1 MRAMLNAIRY
11 LVRAGCRWRML
22 PVHFG
27 PWQTV
32 SWWFRRFAQ
41 RLLFQTIHDLA
52 LMLDRERQG
61 RVASQSGGV
70 PDSQTV
76 KVPPA
81 PDDGGHDAAK
91 RIKGRKRH
99 VAVDTDGHLLMINLT
114 TADIQD
120 VAGAERIIETV
131 RKRWPWLKHLFAGA
145 TYDRDKLMSRDA
157 YRDFVIDIVR
167 QLADQKGF
175 HVLPRRWAID
185 RTFGWIMRW
194 RRLVRDCERH
204 SDVSEAMIRVS
215 LGALLLRHVAHHT
228 ILKLGPRIV
237 SAPDDV
243 PRRFGNA
250 GALDHRLILFGILL
264 SADAGLQI
272 HR

>member
-1 MRAMLNAIRY
+1 M
-11 LVRAGCRWRML
+11 
-22 PVHFG
+22 
-27 PWQTV
+27 
-32 SWWFRRFAQ
+32 
-41 RLLFQTIHDLA
+41 
-52 LMLDRERQG
+52 
-61 RVASQSGGV
+61 
-70 PDSQTV
+70 
-76 KVPPA
+76 
-81 PDDGGHDAAK
+81 
-91 RIKGRKRH
+91 
-99 VAVDTDGHLLMINLT
+99 
-114 TADIQD
+114 
-120 VAGAERIIETV
+120 
-131 RKRWPWLKHLFAGA
+131 
-145 TYDRDKLMSRDA
+145 
-157 YRDFVIDIVR
+157 
-167 QLADQKGF
+167 
-175 HVLPRRWAID
+175 
-185 RTFGWIMRW
+185 MRW